1 MSASLQVS
9 REESVELERDI
20 DLLISCHCTLS
31 HPSISRQFTALQTGE
46 GFLLVFHFKHH
57 LLPVGP
63 YGHQGKASDALAEP
77 LDIVVVIDV
86 LCNCLRALGELLR
99 SLFPCRAPVLQE
111 RPSHLR
117 KPR

>member
-1 MSASLQVS
+1 MGDPGKGLCGTTVTPIMQTL
-9 REESVELERDI
+9 RGTC
-20 DLLISCHCTLS
+20 SCLD
-31 HPSISRQFTALQTGE
+31 QTGE